1 MNKQQQAKAMEEAA
15 RFQRELDVAF
25 FKTFNSLHGQR
36 VLQYLR
42 GTYVFGIL
50 APDATDAELR
60 HREGQRSIIAE
71 IEQRK
76 ERAK

>member
-1 MNKQQQAKAMEEAA
+1 MNKKQQAEAVA
-15 RFQRELDVAF
+15 EKQQRERELDAAF

-36 VLQYLR
+36 VLQHLR

-50 APDATDAELR
+50 SPDATDAELR